1 MKSSEIIEYLEKNG
15 LSEVEE
21 INITDEYILIK
32 FFYDFDKEEI
42 DAAENYANEDCDFD
56 DDSDEWYNDFYMPY
70 VNDIAMDNIE
80 SIIEEAM
87 EDLDIEGKYRQIES
101 ETRNLGYV
109 KFISVFANSDSEVDL
124 DEVLIDYND

>member
-70 VNDIAMDNIE
+70 LNDIAMDNIE

-109 KFISVFANSDSEVDL
+109 KFISVFTNSDSEVDL

>member
-21 INITDEYILIK
+21 INITDDYILIK

-70 VNDIAMDNIE
+70 LNDIAMDNIE

-109 KFISVFANSDSEVDL
+109 KFISVFTNSDSEVDL

>member
-56 DDSDEWYNDFYMPY
+56 DDSDEWYNDFYMTY
-70 VNDIAMDNIE
+70 LNDIAMDNIE

-109 KFISVFANSDSEVDL
+109 KFISAFANSDSEVDL

>member
-70 VNDIAMDNIE
+70 LNDIAMDNIE

>member
-1 MKSSEIIEYLEKNG
+1 
-15 LSEVEE
+15 
-21 INITDEYILIK
+21 
-32 FFYDFDKEEI
+32 
-42 DAAENYANEDCDFD
+42 YANEDCDFD

-70 VNDIAMDNIE
+70 LNDIAMDNIE

>member
-70 VNDIAMDNIE
+70 LNDIAMDNIE

-109 KFISVFANSDSEVDL
+109 KFISAFANSDSEVDL

>member
-21 INITDEYILIK
+21 IDITEEYTLIK

-42 DAAENYANEDCDFD
+42 DAAESYANEDCDFD
-56 DDSDEWYNDFYMPY
+56 DESDEWYNDFYMPY
-70 VNDIAMDNIE
+70 LKDIAMDNIE
-80 SIIEEAM
+80 SIIEDSM
-87 EDLDIEGKYRQIES
+87 EYLEIEGKYRQVEND
-101 ETRNLGYV
+101 TRNLGYV
-109 KFISVFANSDSEVDL
+109 KFIAVFAKGDSEVDL

>member
-70 VNDIAMDNIE
+70 LNDIAMDNIE
-80 SIIEEAM
+80 SIIEEAI

>member
-56 DDSDEWYNDFYMPY
+56 EDSDEWYNDFYMPY
-70 VNDIAMDNIE
+70 LNDIAMDNIE

-109 KFISVFANSDSEVDL
+109 KFISVFTNSDSEVDL

>member
-70 VNDIAMDNIE
+70 LNDIAMDNIE
-80 SIIEEAM
+80 SIIEDAM

>member
-21 INITDEYILIK
+21 IDLTEEYALIK

-42 DAAENYANEDCDFD
+42 DAAESYANEDCDFD

-70 VNDIAMDNIE
+70 LNDIAMDNIE

-109 KFISVFANSDSEVDL
+109 KFIAAFANSDSEVDL
-124 DEVLIDYND
+124 DEVLIDYNE